1 MLVDHDPEH
10 VRTLRGLAQPER
22 VRSVTVS
29 HRDLAAQDLDEVADA
44 VQNEDVRSLIDSG
57 IITAKPIV
65 GTSRS
70 RARKASQQ
78 KSKGRRKGQGSRSGS
93 ANARSPR
100 KQRWMTRIRAQR
112 RVLRELREEESLT
125 SSQYRHFYLKAKG
138 GSYRSIAHMRSNI
151 ELDGIAAGGE
161 Q

>member
-1 MLVDHDPEH
+1 MMITNQK
-10 VRTLRGLAQPER
+10 RM
-22 VRSVTVS
+22 
-29 HRDLAAQDLDEVADA
+29 AAQIFSKREGRVVGIHRVWVDPDYLDEVADA
-44 VQNEDVRSLIDSG
+44 VQKADVRNLIDDG
-57 IITAKPIV
+57 IIMAKPIV

-70 RARKASQQ
+70 RTRKVSHQ

-112 RVLRELREEESLT
+112 RALRKLRDEGSLT

-151 ELDGIAAGGE
+151 ELEGIASGGE

>member
-1 MLVDHDPEH
+1 MMITNQK
-10 VRTLRGLAQPER
+10 RM
-22 VRSVTVS
+22 
-29 HRDLAAQDLDEVADA
+29 AAQIFSKREGRVVGIHRVWVDPDYLDEVADA
-44 VQNEDVRSLIDSG
+44 VQKADVRNLIDDG
-57 IITAKPIV
+57 IIMAKPIV

-70 RARKASQQ
+70 RTRKASHQ

-112 RVLRELREEESLT
+112 RVLRKLRDEGSLT

-151 ELDGIAAGGE
+151 ELEGIASGGE

>member
-1 MLVDHDPEH
+1 MMITNQK
-10 VRTLRGLAQPER
+10 RM
-22 VRSVTVS
+22 
-29 HRDLAAQDLDEVADA
+29 AAQIFSKREGRVVGIHRIWVDPDYLDEVVDA
-44 VQNEDVRSLIDSG
+44 VQKADVRNLIDDG
-57 IITAKPIV
+57 IIMAKPIV

-70 RARKASQQ
+70 RTRKASQQ

-112 RVLRELREEESLT
+112 RVLRKLRDEGSLT

-151 ELDGIAAGGE
+151 ELEGIAAGGE

>member
-1 MLVDHDPEH
+1 MMITNQK
-10 VRTLRGLAQPER
+10 RMAAQIFSKREGRVVGIHR
-22 VRSVTVS
+22 VRI
-29 HRDLAAQDLDEVADA
+29 DPDYLDEVADA

-112 RVLRELREEESLT
+112 RVLRELREGKSIT
-125 SSQYRHFYLKAKG
+125 PSQYRHFYLKAKG
-138 GSYRSIAHMRSNI
+138 GSYRSIAHMRSNL
-151 ELDGIAAGGE
+151 ELEGISIGGE

>member
-1 MLVDHDPEH
+1 MMITNQK
-10 VRTLRGLAQPER
+10 RM
-22 VRSVTVS
+22 
-29 HRDLAAQDLDEVADA
+29 AAQIFSKREGRVVGIHRVWIDPDYLDEVADA
-44 VQNEDVRSLIDSG
+44 VQKADVRNLIDDG
-57 IITAKPIV
+57 IIMAKPIV

-70 RARKASQQ
+70 RTRKASHQ

-112 RVLRELREEESLT
+112 RALRKLRDEGSLT

>member
-1 MLVDHDPEH
+1 MMITNQK
-10 VRTLRGLAQPER
+10 RM
-22 VRSVTVS
+22 
-29 HRDLAAQDLDEVADA
+29 AAQIFSKREGRTVGVNRIWINPDYLDEVADA
-44 VQNEDVRSLIDSG
+44 VQRDDVRSLIDDG
-57 IITAKPIV
+57 VIMAKPIV

-112 RVLRELREEESLT
+112 RVLRKLRDEEALT

-138 GSYRSIAHMRSNI
+138 GSYRSIAHMKSNI
-151 ELDGIAAGGE
+151 ELEGIIIGGE

>member
-1 MLVDHDPEH
+1 MMITNQK
-10 VRTLRGLAQPER
+10 RM
-22 VRSVTVS
+22 
-29 HRDLAAQDLDEVADA
+29 AAQIFSKREGRVVGIHRVWVDPDYLDEVADA
-44 VQNEDVRSLIDSG
+44 VQKDDVRNLIDDG
-57 IITAKPIV
+57 IIMAKPIV

-70 RARKASQQ
+70 RARKASHQ

-112 RVLRELREEESLT
+112 RVLRNLRNEGSLT
-125 SSQYRHFYLKAKG
+125 PSQYRQFYLKAKG

-151 ELDGIAAGGE
+151 ELEGITTGGE

>member
-1 MLVDHDPEH
+1 MMVTNQK
-10 VRTLRGLAQPER
+10 RMAAQIFSKREGRIVGIHR
-22 VRSVTVS
+22 VRI
-29 HRDLAAQDLDEVADA
+29 DPDYLDEVADA
-44 VQNEDVRSLIDSG
+44 VQKEDVRSLIDSG
-57 IITAKPIV
+57 IITTKPIV

-70 RARKASQQ
+70 RARKVSQQ

-100 KQRWMTRIRAQR
+100 KQHWMTRIRAQR

-151 ELDGIAAGGE
+151 ELEGISIGGE

>member
-1 MLVDHDPEH
+1 MMITNQK
-10 VRTLRGLAQPER
+10 RM
-22 VRSVTVS
+22 
-29 HRDLAAQDLDEVADA
+29 AAQIFSKREGRVVGIHRVWIDPDYLDEVADA
-44 VQNEDVRSLIDSG
+44 VQKADVRNLIDDG
-57 IITAKPIV
+57 IIMAKPIV

-70 RARKASQQ
+70 RTRKASHQ

-112 RVLRELREEESLT
+112 RVLRKLRDEGSLT

-151 ELDGIAAGGE
+151 ELEGIASGGE

>member
-1 MLVDHDPEH
+1 MITNQK
-10 VRTLRGLAQPER
+10 RM
-22 VRSVTVS
+22 
-29 HRDLAAQDLDEVADA
+29 AAQIFSKREGRTVGVNRIWINPDYLDEVADA
-44 VQNEDVRSLIDSG
+44 VQRDDVRSLIDDG
-57 IITAKPIV
+57 VIMAKPIV

-112 RVLRELREEESLT
+112 RVLRKLRDEEAIT

-138 GSYRSIAHMRSNI
+138 GSYRSIAHMKSNI
-151 ELDGIAAGGE
+151 ELEGIIIGGE

>member
-1 MLVDHDPEH
+1 MMITNQKRMAAHILSKREG
-10 VRTLRGLAQPER
+10 RTVGI
-22 VRSVTVS
+22 
-29 HRDLAAQDLDEVADA
+29 HRIWVNPDYLDEVADA
-44 VQNEDVRSLIDSG
+44 VQKEDVRNLIDEG
-57 IITAKPIV
+57 IIVAKPIV
-65 GTSRS
+65 GTSRA

-93 ANARSPR
+93 ANSRNPR

-112 RVLRELREEESLT
+112 RALKALKDEGSLT
-125 SSQYRHFYLKAKG
+125 PSQYRHFYLKAKG

-151 ELDGIAAGGE
+151 ELEDISIGGE

>member
-1 MLVDHDPEH
+1 MMITNQK
-10 VRTLRGLAQPER
+10 RM
-22 VRSVTVS
+22 
-29 HRDLAAQDLDEVADA
+29 AAQIFSKREGRVVGIHRIWIDPDYLDEVVDA
-44 VQNEDVRSLIDSG
+44 VQKADVRNLIDDG
-57 IITAKPIV
+57 IIMAKPIV
-65 GTSRS
+65 GISRS
-70 RARKASQQ
+70 RTRKASQQ

-112 RVLRELREEESLT
+112 RVLRKLRDEGSLT

>member
-1 MLVDHDPEH
+1 MMITNQK
-10 VRTLRGLAQPER
+10 RM
-22 VRSVTVS
+22 
-29 HRDLAAQDLDEVADA
+29 AAQIFSKREGRVVGIHRVWIDPDYLDEVADA
-44 VQNEDVRSLIDSG
+44 VQKADVRNLIDDG
-57 IITAKPIV
+57 IIMAKPIV

-112 RVLRELREEESLT
+112 RALRKLRDEGSLT

-151 ELDGIAAGGE
+151 ELEGIAAGGE

>member
-1 MLVDHDPEH
+1 MITNQKRMAAEILSKREGRIV
-10 VRTLRGLAQPER
+10 GI
-22 VRSVTVS
+22 
-29 HRDLAAQDLDEVADA
+29 HRIWVNPDYLDEVTDA
-44 VQNEDVRSLIDSG
+44 VQKEDVRNLIDDG
-57 IITAKPIV
+57 IIVAKPIV
-65 GTSRS
+65 GISRS

-93 ANARSPR
+93 ANSRSPR

-112 RVLRELREEESLT
+112 RALKELRDQGSLT
-125 SSQYRHFYLKAKG
+125 PSQYRHFYLKAKG

-151 ELDGIAAGGE
+151 ELEGIASGGE

>member
-1 MLVDHDPEH
+1 MMITNQK
-10 VRTLRGLAQPER
+10 RM
-22 VRSVTVS
+22 
-29 HRDLAAQDLDEVADA
+29 AAQIFSKREGRTVGVNRIWINPDYLDEVADA
-44 VQNEDVRSLIDSG
+44 VQRDDVRSLIDDG
-57 IITAKPIV
+57 VIMAKPIV

-112 RVLRELREEESLT
+112 RVLRKLRDEEALT

-138 GSYRSIAHMRSNI
+138 GSYRSIAHMKSNI
-151 ELDGIAAGGE
+151 ELEGIIFGGE

>member
-1 MLVDHDPEH
+1 MMITNQKRMAAEILSKREGRIV
-10 VRTLRGLAQPER
+10 GI
-22 VRSVTVS
+22 
-29 HRDLAAQDLDEVADA
+29 HRIWVNPDYLDEVTDA
-44 VQNEDVRSLIDSG
+44 VQKEDVRNLIDDG
-57 IITAKPIV
+57 IIVAKPIV
-65 GTSRS
+65 GISRS

-93 ANARSPR
+93 ANSRSPR

-112 RVLRELREEESLT
+112 RALKELRDQGSLT
-125 SSQYRHFYLKAKG
+125 PSQYRHFYLKAKG

-151 ELDGIAAGGE
+151 ELEGIASGGE

>member
-1 MLVDHDPEH
+1 MMITNQK
-10 VRTLRGLAQPER
+10 RM
-22 VRSVTVS
+22 
-29 HRDLAAQDLDEVADA
+29 AAQIFSKREGRVVGIHRVWIDPDYLDEVADA
-44 VQNEDVRSLIDSG
+44 VQKADVRNLIDDG
-57 IITAKPIV
+57 IIMAKPIV

-70 RARKASQQ
+70 RTRKASHQ

-112 RVLRELREEESLT
+112 RALRKLRDEGSLT

-151 ELDGIAAGGE
+151 ELEGIASGGE

>member
-1 MLVDHDPEH
+1 MMITNQK
-10 VRTLRGLAQPER
+10 RM
-22 VRSVTVS
+22 
-29 HRDLAAQDLDEVADA
+29 AAQIFSKREGRTVGINRVWVDPDYLDEVADA
-44 VQNEDVRSLIDSG
+44 VQKNDVRRLIDDG
-57 IITAKPIV
+57 IIRATPIA

-78 KSKGRRKGQGSRSGS
+78 KSKGRRKGPGSRSGS

-112 RVLRELREEESLT
+112 RVLRSMRDEGSLT
-125 SSQYRHFYLKAKG
+125 PSQYRQFYLKAKG

-151 ELDGIAAGGE
+151 ELEGITIGGE

>member
-1 MLVDHDPEH
+1 MITNQK
-10 VRTLRGLAQPER
+10 RM
-22 VRSVTVS
+22 
-29 HRDLAAQDLDEVADA
+29 AAQIFSKREGRVVGIHRVWIDPDYLDEVADA
-44 VQNEDVRSLIDSG
+44 VQKADVRNLIDDG
-57 IITAKPIV
+57 IIMAKPIV

-70 RARKASQQ
+70 RTRKASHQ

-112 RVLRELREEESLT
+112 RALRKLRDEGSLT

-151 ELDGIAAGGE
+151 ELEGIASGGE

>member
-1 MLVDHDPEH
+1 MMITNQK
-10 VRTLRGLAQPER
+10 RM
-22 VRSVTVS
+22 
-29 HRDLAAQDLDEVADA
+29 AAQIFSKREGRVVGIHRVWVDPDYLDEVADA
-44 VQNEDVRSLIDSG
+44 VQKADVRNLIDDG
-57 IITAKPIV
+57 IIMAKPIV

-70 RARKASQQ
+70 RTRKASHQ

-112 RVLRELREEESLT
+112 RALRKLRDEGSLT

-151 ELDGIAAGGE
+151 ELEGIASGGE